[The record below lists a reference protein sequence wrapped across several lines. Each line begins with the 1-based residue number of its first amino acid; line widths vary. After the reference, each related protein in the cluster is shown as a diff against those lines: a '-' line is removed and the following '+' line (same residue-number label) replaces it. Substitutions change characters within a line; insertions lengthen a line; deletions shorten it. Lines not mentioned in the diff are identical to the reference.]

1 MRRPF
6 GPYGYPKPIVAR
18 FIFHSHLATKG
29 KPYVNQQSTY
39 TVTKMSIPH
48 HEAIDAEG
56 CQVKLGRDMLDI
68 DGKIYIEHVDT
79 ATQIPVKRNQHSI
92 AACHM

>member
-1 MRRPF
+1 
-6 GPYGYPKPIVAR
+6 
-18 FIFHSHLATKG
+18 
-29 KPYVNQQSTY
+29 
-39 TVTKMSIPH
+39 MSIPH

>member
-1 MRRPF
+1 
-6 GPYGYPKPIVAR
+6 
-18 FIFHSHLATKG
+18 
-29 KPYVNQQSTY
+29 
-39 TVTKMSIPH
+39 MSIPH

-68 DGKIYIEHVDT
+68 DRKIYIEHVGT